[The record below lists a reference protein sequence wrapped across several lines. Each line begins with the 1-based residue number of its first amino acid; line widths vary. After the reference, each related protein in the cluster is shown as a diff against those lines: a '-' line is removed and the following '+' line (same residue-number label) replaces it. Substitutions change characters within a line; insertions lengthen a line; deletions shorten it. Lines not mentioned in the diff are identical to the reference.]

1 MIGHV
6 GSEAVSAPGTVTSY
20 RNGFPES
27 HHRVHAAVVR
37 ADGTLVASCG
47 DPDRPTTL
55 RSAAKPFQADPL
67 VASGGLDALG
77 LDDRV
82 LAVMCASHAGQ
93 DIHVEAVS
101 RGLDACGLD
110 ASALRN
116 APGPPEERLRHNCSG
131 NHLAFL
137 ANSVHHGWTTEGYR
151 HPGHPS
157 QRAALEAMAAHSGV
171 DAGAIPTMTDGCGV
185 VAFALPLLVIARM
198 YARLPEALP
207 RQFAAMTAHPELVR
221 ADGDLDTE
229 AMRAVPGCV
238 SKGGAEALSC
248 IGLRDQGIGIAVRID
263 DGNPRASAPATI
275 AILAQAL
282 GWDEPPAGLAGLAEP
297 ALPNTVGDLVVRLA
311 ADVRLTGNV

>member
-1 MIGHV
+1 V
-6 GSEAVSAPGTVTSY
+6 PDPGIVTSY

-27 HHRVHAAVVR
+27 RHRVHAAVVR
-37 ADGTLVASCG
+37 TDGTLVAGCG
-47 DPDRPTTL
+47 DPDRVTTL

-67 VASGGLDALG
+67 VASGGLEALG

-101 RGLDACGLD
+101 RGLAACGLD

-116 APGPPEERLRHNCSG
+116 SPGPPDERLRHNCSG
-131 NHLAFL
+131 NHLGFL

-151 HPGHPS
+151 FPDHPS
-157 QRAALEAMAAHSGV
+157 QQAALEAMAAHSGI

-185 VAFALPLLVIARM
+185 VAFALPLRVIATM
-198 YARLPEALP
+198 YAGLPERLP
-207 RQFAAMTAHPELVR
+207 RQYAAMTAHPELVR

-229 AMRAVPGCV
+229 AMRAIPGCV

-248 IGLRDQGIGIAVRID
+248 VGLRDQGLGIAVRID
-263 DGNPRASAPATI
+263 DGNPRASAPAVI
-275 AILAQAL
+275 AILAQLL
-282 GWDEPPAGLAGLAEP
+282 GWDEPPDGLVELAEP
-297 ALPNTVGDLVVRLA
+297 VLPNTVGDLVVRLA
-311 ADVRLTGNV
+311 AEVELAPEHVTEGTTNP